1 MKISYNWLKQY
12 FKSECS
18 SEAILEALPLM
29 GFDVEETEVHG
40 PPPMEQVVVGEVV
53 DFEAHPNADRLR
65 LCRVQT
71 EEGAQTHSIIC
82 GAKNFVSG
90 DRVMVALPGAVLPGN
105 FKIKKSKLRGIE
117 SEGMLCSAKELNIG
131 QDHDGILLLDRSY
144 PLGTP
149 VNTVFPQNDII
160 FHLEITPNRV
170 DVLSHIGLAR
180 ELAARFDGTVSLPEF
195 AQIKDVKAGHDAN
208 AILNSVEVEDPEICP
223 EYSVLC
229 IEGIAVAPSPPWLKT
244 ALESIGLRSINN
256 IVDVTNYVLHETGH
270 PLHAFDAGKISGQSM
285 RVRKAHAGECITT
298 LDEKKHKL
306 SPSMLVI
313 ADADK
318 PLAIAGVMGASDAE
332 VDSQTQSIVLEA
344 AYFKP
349 TSVRM
354 TARRLGISTDS
365 SYRFERGVDPLGIQ
379 FAIERAAALI
389 TELAG
394 GKILG
399 SRSRIGSGESA
410 VPVSAIEFSPKA
422 MCEFIGFLVED
433 SLIESVFQSLNFS
446 IERSEESSEKTWL
459 VSVPSYRQDLSR
471 AVDLYEEFIR
481 IYGTDKIPAQSI
493 HAQGINEQDHS
504 IYAYNTAVG
513 AYLTG
518 KSFHEA
524 FLYTLR
530 DVDEFEFFGGKKDA
544 DSLHLKLD
552 NPLQSDQTHLRNS
565 TIPGLL
571 DVLELNH
578 ARQNERAQFF
588 ERGRVFRMIDG
599 AMIELISVGFVAWAK
614 QRDRTWL
621 QRAPLDFYSAKKYME
636 DLLSLLPVSLE
647 ALKWIPI
654 EKSRFWQASHAA
666 RVGDLSQ
673 SGYEL
678 EVGLLNIKNIKARWG
693 LSEPIFAGSLL
704 VVPELFEGSSTS
716 NRFHALSNQPASNK
730 DLSLVVDASVLASEV
745 QDCVER
751 SIDSLIEGF
760 TCEGVSVF
768 DVYAGD
774 GLDAGK
780 KSVSLSMQFRAQDRT
795 LNDTEV
801 NALFEAIQS
810 KILQETNYIIR
821 KS

>member
-12 FKSECS
+12 LKSECS
-18 SEAILEALPLM
+18 SEAILDALPLM

-40 PPPMEQVVVGEVV
+40 PPPMEQVVVGEVL

-71 EEGAQTHSIIC
+71 EEGGEAHSIIC

-117 SEGMLCSAKELNIG
+117 SEGMLCSSKELNIG
-131 QDHDGILLLDRSY
+131 QDHDGILILDRSQ

-149 VNTVFPQNDII
+149 VNTVFPDNDII

-180 ELAARFDGTVSLPEF
+180 ELAARFNGTLSLPESP
-195 AQIKDVKAGHDAN
+195 QVSNVNAGHEAN
-208 AILNSVEVEDPEICP
+208 AILNSIQVDVPELCP

-229 IEGIAVAPSPPWLKT
+229 IEGLVVAPSPPWLKS
-244 ALESIGLRSINN
+244 ALESVGLRSINN
-256 IVDVTNYVLHETGH
+256 VVDITNYVLHETGQ
-270 PLHAFDAGKISGQSM
+270 PLHAFDAGKISGQTLT
-285 RVRKAHAGECITT
+285 VRKANAGECITT
-298 LDEKKHKL
+298 LDEKKHEL
-306 SPSMLVI
+306 SPSMMVI
-313 ADADK
+313 ADAEK
-318 PLAIAGVMGASDAE
+318 PLAIAGVMGSFDAE
-332 VDSQTQSIVLEA
+332 VDSQTKSIVLES

-354 TARRLGISTDS
+354 TARRLGISSDS

-389 TELAG
+389 LELAG
-394 GKILG
+394 GSILG
-399 SRSRIGSGESA
+399 ARSRIGSGESVINA
-410 VPVSAIEFSPKA
+410 SAIEFSPDA
-422 MCEFIGFLVED
+422 MREFIGFSVED
-433 SLIESVFQSLNFS
+433 GLIESVFQSLNFS
-446 IERSEESSEKTWL
+446 IECLEESSGKKWQ

-481 IYGTDKIPAQSI
+481 IYGTDKIPTQSI
-493 HAQGINEQDHS
+493 RAEGINELDHS
-504 IYAYNTAVG
+504 IYTYNSAVG
-513 AYLTG
+513 SYLTN

-530 DVDEFEFFGGKKDA
+530 DVEEFEFFGGKEDA

-571 DVLELNH
+571 DVLELNR

-599 AMIELISVGFVAWAK
+599 AMLELISVGFVAWAE

-621 QRAPLDFYSAKKYME
+621 QRSPIDFYSVKTYME
-636 DLLSLLPVSLE
+636 DLLSLLPFSY
-647 ALKWIPI
+647 KKPNWIPI
-654 EKSRFWQASHAA
+654 DNSRFWQASHSA
-666 RVGDLSQ
+666 RLGDLSDC
-673 SGYEL
+673 GYEA
-678 EVGLLNIKNIKARWG
+678 EIGLLNIKNIKARWG
-693 LSEPIFAGSLL
+693 IAEPVFAGSLW
-704 VVPELFEGSSTS
+704 VVPDLFEVSRKPK
-716 NRFHALSNQPASNK
+716 RFQALSNQPASTK
-730 DLSLVVDASVLASEV
+730 DLSLVVDANVLASEV
-745 QDCVER
+745 QER
-751 SIDSLIEGF
+751 VQGCIATLIDGF
-760 TCEGVSVF
+760 SCEGVSVF
-768 DVYAGD
+768 DVYSGD
-774 GLDAGK
+774 GLEAEK
-780 KSVSLSMQFRAQDRT
+780 KSVSLSMQFRAHDRT
-795 LNDTEV
+795 LKDTEV

-810 KILQETNYIIR
+810 KILEETDYLIR